1 MWQFTPYDE
10 REQVI
15 YSLFT
20 SVKIYRYTDLFGDFS
35 ESGYR
40 ILGDIICD
48 IDDMYRAIG
57 LRKNLLHQKG
67 DTTQMKT
74 MLAGVGHAGDYKAQ
88 IKRNCM
94 NVIRPIDRKK
104 IVLDYAEVV
113 KCAVALGKRQFAL
126 EILPNTVLELA
137 LDRSYIYKLEEEEP
151 AKKRWF
157 GR

>member
-1 MWQFTPYDE
+1 
-10 REQVI
+10 
-15 YSLFT
+15 
-20 SVKIYRYTDLFGDFS
+20 
-35 ESGYR
+35 
-40 ILGDIICD
+40 
-48 IDDMYRAIG
+48 
-57 LRKNLLHQKG
+57 
-67 DTTQMKT
+67 
-74 MLAGVGHAGDYKAQ
+74 
-88 IKRNCM
+88 M

-137 LDRSYIYKLEEEEP
+137 LDRSHIYKLEEEEP